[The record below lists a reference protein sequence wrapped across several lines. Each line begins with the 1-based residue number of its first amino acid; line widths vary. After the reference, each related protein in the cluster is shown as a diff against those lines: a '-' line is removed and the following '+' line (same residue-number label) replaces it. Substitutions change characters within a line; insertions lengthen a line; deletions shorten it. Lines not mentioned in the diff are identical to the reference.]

1 MKKIILALAALVFS
15 AGLISAQDMATATET
30 YNNGATALQTGNKT
44 GALDYFK
51 KALEMGQALGADG
64 EELVGNCKNAIPGIV
79 LSIAK
84 DLIQENKYTEASAKL
99 DEAGKIA
106 IEYGNADVA
115 KEAEDLVPQMW
126 KMKGAND
133 LKESKLPEAADAFS
147 KAYAFDT
154 TDAKTA
160 LTIGQIFSKM
170 GKTDEAIEVFKHAA
184 WNGEPQEAKN
194 QVSNLYVKQ
203 ANAALKANKLADA
216 VDFADKANSYAP
228 NANAYLI
235 AGQASQKLN
244 KNSVAID
251 NFSKYLE
258 MKPDAKNAP
267 AIAFTVGA
275 LYQGA
280 MNNAKALEYYKMV
293 QNDPKFGAQAKQMI
307 AALNK

>member
-1 MKKIILALAALVFS
+1 MKKVILALAAFAVS
-15 AGLISAQDMATATET
+15 AGLVSAQDMAQATET

-44 GALDYFK
+44 GALEYFQ
-51 KALEMGQALGADG
+51 KALQMGQALGADG
-64 EELVGNCKNAIPGIV
+64 EELVGNCKNAIPGV
-79 LSIAK
+79 MLSIAK

-99 DEAGKIA
+99 DEVGKVA
-106 IEYGNADVA
+106 TEYGNADIA
-115 KEAEDLVPQMW
+115 KEAKDLVPQMW

-133 LKESKLPEAADAFS
+133 LKAKDLNGAADAFAKS
-147 KAYAFDT
+147 YAADT
-154 TDAKTA
+154 TDGKTA
-160 LTIGQIFSKM
+160 LTLGQILSQA
-170 GKTDEAIEVFKHAA
+170 GKTDEAITAFRHAA
-184 WNGEPQEAKN
+184 WNGEKESAKE

-203 ANAALKANKLADA
+203 ANMALKANKLADA
-216 VDFADKANSYAP
+216 VDLAEKANGYAP

-235 AGQASQKLN
+235 AGQASQKLG
-244 KNSVAID
+244 KNAGAIE

-258 MKPDAKNAP
+258 VNPNAKNAP

-280 MNNAKALEYYKMV
+280 KNNAKALEYYKMV